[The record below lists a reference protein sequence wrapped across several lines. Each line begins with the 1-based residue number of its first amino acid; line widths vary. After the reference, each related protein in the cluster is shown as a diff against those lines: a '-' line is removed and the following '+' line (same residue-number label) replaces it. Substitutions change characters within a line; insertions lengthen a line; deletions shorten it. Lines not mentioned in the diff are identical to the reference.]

1 VATDRWYAKTRQ
13 LRQACARGNAALK
26 LLYIEI
32 GEEFNLGCSWA
43 RAHGRLEVARK
54 KMFRKENYASGCKS

>member
-1 VATDRWYAKTRQ
+1 MMAPLLLLNTIFNSVALA
-13 LRQACARGNAALK
+13 LLLAAAP
-26 LLYIEI
+26 
-32 GEEFNLGCSWA
+32 NLGCSWA